1 MDVCNHSH
9 GCNGTGFSTDSFK
22 RFVRVPSVSS
32 LHVCRHHHVVCYF
45 WQAGQPPA
53 TFAGIDS
60 RPTVAPPRYGQRA
73 TCMWSMLWTTRLH
86 CAQRSPPSIARRPLR
101 LYRSVLEYRDDDLS
115 LITVDR
121 HGRTNDPNSIIRSVH
136 GCASLSRVWCFKSQ
150 CHCATCRLHA
160 KKTRIKDRRN
170 RQESPCKPLIAPPRY
185 MCYNIEMP
193 PQRISASQT

>member
-1 MDVCNHSH
+1 MLFLAGRSAAGDIRGDRFAAYGSATKVRPMRHLH
-9 GCNGTGFSTDSFK
+9 VVHAVDHTVALRATVPTIDSTTATTA
-22 RFVRVPSVSS
+22 VPSV
-32 LHVCRHHHVVCYF
+32 
-45 WQAGQPPA
+45 
-53 TFAGIDS
+53 
-60 RPTVAPPRYGQRA
+60 
-73 TCMWSMLWTTRLH
+73 
-86 CAQRSPPSIARRPLR
+86 
-101 LYRSVLEYRDDDLS
+101 YRDDDLS

-150 CHCATCRLHA
+150 WHCATCRLHA